1 MGERTNGKARKDLR
15 TGRLS
20 RQLAW
25 RLAAACALV
34 AIVAAGIV
42 LWVYRDALRSPRALY
57 RQAQSAA
64 PERAAALYN
73 ALARKVPEIE
83 EYARLWAAEARMP
96 DLEALQDLKAVA
108 DFRPKSPAAQR
119 AHVVLA
125 RYYATLEAPEA
136 EEAYREALEVD
147 ASVSLRMELASYLE
161 ERGDNEAAYAEYSA
175 LLREQHDAFEGMR
188 RTAPSALTV
197 AQDLNA
203 AFYFSDA
210 VEVLRGVEDPAV
222 LPVRAEALKGLGRN
236 EEAREAYEAWLE
248 ISPDDEEARQAL
260 AEVRQALGMPAEPAS
275 QEEGDE
281 RESPADEPA
290 EDSADDPEDHPE
302 GNSDSKAGEDADGD
316 SAGQADSPEEAPDE
330 VDLYLES
337 PYPADW
343 WTATTLLETQGR
355 LTETLPVYARI
366 ARTDTYLADDAA
378 YRLYV
383 LGERLADADARAEA
397 EQLLRAFDL
406 SWLALRAT
414 GEEIRLPT
422 TPPLAEAGGEVVAK
436 AQALESIGRPA
447 LARLEL
453 VLVARFRRAPEVDL
467 AMARALASRGYV
479 LDAQPI
485 AERTIGE
492 RGRAPRAFWELSFPR
507 PYSAT
512 VMAAA
517 AEFDVDP
524 HLIWSVM
531 RQESRFDPAAFGYVA
546 ERGLMQILPTTQDW
560 IAEQLGEEISPGAA
574 FTPEA
579 NVRMGAW
586 YLRHLLDYYDGE
598 QELAITAYNGGP
610 GNVDGWRAD
619 PLVSTEA
626 DFIRWIGFG
635 STREYLETVSLNYR
649 IYGEL
654 YGDE

>member
-1 MGERTNGKARKDLR
+1 
-15 TGRLS
+15 
-20 RQLAW
+20 
-25 RLAAACALV
+25 
-34 AIVAAGIV
+34 
-42 LWVYRDALRSPRALY
+42 
-57 RQAQSAA
+57 
-64 PERAAALYN
+64 
-73 ALARKVPEIE
+73 
-83 EYARLWAAEARMP
+83 
-96 DLEALQDLKAVA
+96 
-108 DFRPKSPAAQR
+108 
-119 AHVVLA
+119 
-125 RYYATLEAPEA
+125 
-136 EEAYREALEVD
+136 
-147 ASVSLRMELASYLE
+147 
-161 ERGDNEAAYAEYSA
+161 
-175 LLREQHDAFEGMR
+175 
-188 RTAPSALTV
+188 
-197 AQDLNA
+197 
-203 AFYFSDA
+203 
-210 VEVLRGVEDPAV
+210 
-222 LPVRAEALKGLGRN
+222 
-236 EEAREAYEAWLE
+236 
-248 ISPDDEEARQAL
+248 
-260 AEVRQALGMPAEPAS
+260 MPAEPAS

-281 RESPADEPA
+281 GESSADEPA
-290 EDSADDPEDHPE
+290 EDSGDDP
-302 GNSDSKAGEDADGD
+302 GNQSEGD
-316 SAGQADSPEEAPDE
+316 SATDSGGTADEDASDQAESPEEEAPDE

-343 WTATTLLETQGR
+343 WTATTLLERQGR

-366 ARTDTYLADDAA
+366 SRTDTYLADDAA

-383 LGERLADADARAEA
+383 LGERLEDGDARAEA
-397 EQLLRAFDL
+397 E
-406 SWLALRAT
+406 LRAT

-422 TPPLAEAGGEVVAK
+422 TPPLAEVGGEVVTK
-436 AQALESIGRPA
+436 AEALESIGRPD

-453 VLVARFRRAPEVDL
+453 VLAARFRRAPEVDL

-586 YLRHLLDYYDGE
+586 YLRHLLDYYDGD